1 MPQPAQG
8 KPVRISCGQNAWNR
22 LLAST
27 LYKTSAKIAVL
38 KSRRSFQS
46 LSHNRLII
54 LLIVHL
60 IVRCCFYLILAGLS
74 ILGAAYAL
82 EKLNVRKPRK
92 ASCWRWYFLARF
104 Q

>member
-38 KSRRSFQS
+38 KSRRSFRS

-54 LLIVHL
+54 LLIV
-60 IVRCCFYLILAGLS
+60 RSCFYLILAGLS

>member
-1 MPQPAQG
+1 MEEKKDG
-8 KPVRISCGQNAWNR
+8 KKIRIMIADDIR
-22 LLAST
+22 LLLA
-27 LYKTSAKIAVL
+27 
-38 KSRRSFQS
+38 
-46 LSHNRLII
+46 HNRLII